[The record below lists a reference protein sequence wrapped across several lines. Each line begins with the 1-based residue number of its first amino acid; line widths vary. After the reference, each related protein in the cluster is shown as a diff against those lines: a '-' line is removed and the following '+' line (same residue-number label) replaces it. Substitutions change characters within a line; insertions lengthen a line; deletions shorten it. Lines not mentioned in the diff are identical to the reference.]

1 MIDDYTCRPLRRPI
15 ALGGRAMESRSAF
28 GRLSMTRWP
37 LLLALCTFGPTLAGT
52 SARSA
57 NADAVADFYK
67 GKTVTVVVSSSA
79 AGGYDTIA
87 RAVARHMSRH
97 MPGNPVFFVRNMP
110 GAGGMTA
117 TNFIYN
123 NAERDGTVI
132 ALVQN
137 NTPFEPLFGT
147 KEARYDPVKFNWL
160 GSPSSET
167 AMVLLWHTVPVNTV
181 AELKTHEVAV
191 GVSGANSTPAFFTR
205 LLNAIL
211 GTKMKPINGY
221 PGQNDVLLA
230 MERRELDGHPSAFFS
245 SVRSTR
251 PTWLRE
257 KIAKAVLQY
266 GPEKIAE
273 LPDVPFALD
282 LVGNDEDRLV
292 MQAAFAPLALG
303 RPFLM
308 PPGVPAERVAALRM
322 AFAATMADAEFLSE
336 GEKMGLGLNAP
347 RTGEQIQDVMERAYR
362 SPPAV
367 IDRLRQLNSP

>member
-1 MIDDYTCRPLRRPI
+1 MNVMPHLQHRCWLPGMIRQRT
-15 ALGGRAMESRSAF
+15 
-28 GRLSMTRWP
+28 
-37 LLLALCTFGPTLAGT
+37 LLLALCAFAATGT
-52 SARSA
+52 ARA
-57 NADAVADFYK
+57 KADAVADFYK
-67 GKTVTVVVSSSA
+67 GRAVTVVVSSSA
-79 AGGYDTIA
+79 AGGYDTLA
-87 RAVARHMSRH
+87 RALARHMGKH
-97 MPGNPVFFVRNMP
+97 LPGNPAVIVRNMP

-117 TNFIYN
+117 TNFLYN
-123 NAERDGTVI
+123 NADKDGSI
-132 ALVQN
+132 IGLVQN

-167 AMVLLWHTVPVNTV
+167 AMVLLWHTVPVSTV
-181 AELKTHEVAV
+181 AELKAREVAV

-205 LLNAIL
+205 LLNATL

-257 KIAKAVLQY
+257 KTAKAILQY
-266 GPEKIAE
+266 GPEKLAE
-273 LPDVPFALD
+273 LPDVPFAPD
-282 LVGNDEDRLV
+282 LVASYEDKLT

-303 RPFLM
+303 RPFLI
-308 PPGVPAERVAALRM
+308 PPGVPAERVAALRA
-322 AFAATMADAEFLSE
+322 AFAATMADAEFLAE
-336 GEKMGLGLNAP
+336 GERMGLGLNAP
-347 RTGEQIQDVMERAYR
+347 RTGTQIQEVMERAYQ

-367 IDRLRQLNSP
+367 IERLRQLNTP

>member
-1 MIDDYTCRPLRRPI
+1 MHRPYLR
-15 ALGGRAMESRSAF
+15 
-28 GRLSMTRWP
+28 
-37 LLLALCTFGPTLAGT
+37 ALCALAAAYA
-52 SARSA
+52 SQAK
-57 NADAVADFYK
+57 ADAVADFYK
-67 GKTVTVVVSSSA
+67 GRAVTVVVSSSA
-79 AGGYDTIA
+79 AGGYDTLA
-87 RAVARHMSRH
+87 RALARHMGKH
-97 MPGNPVFFVRNMP
+97 VPGNPAFIVRNMP

-117 TNFIYN
+117 TNFLYN
-123 NAERDGTVI
+123 NADKDGSVI
-132 ALVQN
+132 GLVQN

-167 AMVLLWHTVPVNTV
+167 AMVLLWHTVPVSTV
-181 AELKTHEVAV
+181 AELKAREVAV

-205 LLNAIL
+205 LLNATL

-257 KIAKAVLQY
+257 KTAKAILQY
-266 GPEKIAE
+266 GPEKLAE
-273 LPDVPFALD
+273 LADVPFAPD
-282 LVGNDEDRLV
+282 LVASDEDKLT

-303 RPFLM
+303 RPFLI
-308 PPGVPAERVAALRM
+308 PPGVPPERVAALRA
-322 AFAATMADAEFLSE
+322 AFAATMADAEFLAE
-336 GEKMGLGLNAP
+336 GERMGLGLNDP
-347 RTGEQIQDVMERAYR
+347 RSGAQIQEVMERAYK

-367 IDRLRQLNSP
+367 IERLRQLNAP